1 MDFGVVF
8 AALNALLLARVDFR
22 LPFFRL
28 ILFFV
33 TTEVQ
38 ATTFVENEIL
48 ISRTGYGDFL
58 LWIGSIHYRVVAFR
72 DQKARLT

>member
-58 LWIGSIHYRVVAFR
+58 LWIGSIHYGVVAFS
-72 DQKARLT
+72 DQKA